1 VENENNI
8 YWKTAMLIA
17 GGIIKLEAN
26 IFVFIKGTQRAV
38 CYWFGGEAKEAQAA
52 LDRRVEIEKI
62 CEQRKRS

>member
-1 VENENNI
+1 
-8 YWKTAMLIA
+8 MLIA